1 MKKTDKFDM
10 QELDKEDEE
19 TIRKHLF
26 MFRFLYRRQ
35 NGKNPD
41 KDQLQKERERIINEV
56 ILGNTSKKEG
66 LRQAEKEEG
75 QLDCLL
81 DLLRHDRQHLS
92 LEEMSQALIEEGFSK
107 GSSVKT
113 IYRRMLPDLKRRGAI
128 KDDDGKY
135 YIPEYRRSPE
145 QEERFSRHMEE
156 RMETVL
162 IISNFIDTLKDTPVY
177 EKAKEYIDRQN
188 RFTHHRMRR
197 GGEIDYEE
205 DTYVSRVIFMGAP
218 AANIKDDVWEIIHTA
233 MMDFNLLRVNYIAE
247 DKTESAWYT
256 VKPYQLIFDNG
267 FWELWGDCTT
277 AGHRGNRL
285 FNLSRILDIQIL
297 ETGEKFELPDNYDFR
312 STLAGC
318 FGCYNDNI
326 AEDYSIKFKKDSYAY
341 KYMKDRIWGEFQE
354 IREVE
359 DGYILE
365 FEATQYKPILRWI
378 LGWGSEVEPLEP
390 QKLVDDWKE
399 EIWKMSGMVKK

>member
-1 MKKTDKFDM
+1 MKKIDEINM
-10 QELDKEDEE
+10 QELDKDDE
-19 TIRKHLF
+19 RLVR
-26 MFRFLYRRQ
+26 MRLFRFRHIYKNRT
-35 NGKNPD
+35 GKEPNE
-41 KDQLQKERERIINEV
+41 KQIQKERNRIIKEYFSDN
-56 ILGNTSKKEG
+56 KEG
-66 LRQAEKEEG
+66 LRQVDKEDG
-75 QLDCLL
+75 QMRCLL
-81 DLLRHDRQHLS
+81 DLLRDEEKHLS
-92 LEEMSQALIEEGFSK
+92 LEEMSQSLIASGYTV

-113 IYRRMLPDLKRRGAI
+113 IYRRILPELKDRGI
-128 KDDDGKY
+128 EKDADGKY
-135 YIPEYRRSPE
+135 YIPEYRQNPE
-145 QEERFSRHMEE
+145 QEERMAKRMED
-156 RMETVL
+156 RMETVS
-162 IISNFIDTLKDTPVY
+162 IISNFLDTLKDTPIY
-177 EKAKEYIDRQN
+177 EKAKEYIDREY
-188 RFTHHRMRR
+188 RFSHHRMSRDR
-197 GGEIDYEE
+197 ETDYEE

-218 AANIKDDVWEIIHTA
+218 AASIQSDVWEIIHSA
-233 MMDFNLLRVNYIAE
+233 MMEFNLIQIKYIAE
-247 DKTESAWYT
+247 DRKEPEQYT

-267 FWELWGDCTT
+267 FWELWGDCTNFE
-277 AGHRGNRL
+277 HRGKRL

-297 ETGEKFELPDNYDFR
+297 VSDEKFDLPDNYDFR

-365 FEATQYKPILRWI
+365 FEATQYKPILRWV

-399 EIWKMSGMVKK
+399 EIRKMSGMV